1 MNRAVWKLPFI
12 HKTVI
17 KFCYRYYIN
26 DFSKNIQTKIRVFK
40 KLKFYNRSS
49 IIPQAFG
56 EITFLL
62 HFGKKCKYV
71 TTKKRHIMNFKLGE
85 FGITKKIGLY
95 CHTNNKL
102 QQKANKKKKAGKKG
116 KNKKSSKEKQIAKAR
131 SRAKAKAK
139 ARAKRKADK

>member
-1 MNRAVWKLPFI
+1 MNRAIWKLPYI
-12 HKTVI
+12 HRTVV

-26 DFSKNIQTKIRVFK
+26 EFYNQVQTKVKVFR

-49 IIPQAFG
+49 VIPQAFG
-56 EITFLL
+56 QISFLL

-71 TTKKRHIMNFKLGE
+71 TIKKRHVSNFKLGE

-95 CHTNNKL
+95 CHANNKL
-102 QQKANKKKKAGKKG
+102 QQKANKKKKSAKKG